1 MRARV
6 AGTPVAPESLGR
18 RCRPRPKPLANERD
32 GIEAVGTDIERHLD
46 ALLSAS
52 ERAAGDV
59 MMICRSRAAGG
70 LSILDM

>member
-1 MRARV
+1 
-6 AGTPVAPESLGR
+6 
-18 RCRPRPKPLANERD
+18 
-32 GIEAVGTDIERHLD
+32 VGTDIERHLD